1 MGQVTAADT
10 LALLDFATMQDDL
23 PSRERKSEPLLDA
36 TGQAVLE
43 GKDAASFLWQAPE
56 DEGTRVR
63 IIELLE
69 QIKRDSA
76 AKGRREMPK
85 ICQEMLTAARAEPS
99 PQSVDILQ
107 NGFERLY
114 RLWSAAKSGL
124 L

>member
-1 MGQVTAADT
+1 M
-10 LALLDFATMQDDL
+10 LDDL

-43 GKDAASFLWQAPE
+43 GKDATSFLWQVPE
-56 DEGTRVR
+56 DEGTRLR

>member
-1 MGQVTAADT
+1 
-10 LALLDFATMQDDL
+10 
-23 PSRERKSEPLLDA
+23 
-36 TGQAVLE
+36 
-43 GKDAASFLWQAPE
+43 
-56 DEGTRVR
+56 
-63 IIELLE
+63 
-69 QIKRDSA
+69 
-76 AKGRREMPK
+76 MPK